1 MRVMWLAPYLERI
14 SYYIMTFFV
23 SDMLL
28 ILPPHSAAKDSVC
41 RRNFC
46 TIQLAP
52 VLALATVSLRD
63 MRLH

>member
-1 MRVMWLAPYLERI
+1 MQ
-14 SYYIMTFFV
+14 FFV

-28 ILPPHSAAKDSVC
+28 ILSPHSGAKDLVC

-52 VLALATVSLRD
+52 VLALAIVYLRD
-63 MRLH
+63 MWLH